1 MAQWCTSVEES
12 AMTAGAKPLTRHVTD
27 RASGAR
33 LTLPAHDLR
42 VFLDALVR
50 LGYDG
55 HALLL
60 ETGLQDVRFENP
72 DARVPCTAV
81 GQVLALAQ
89 QRRFTPNLA
98 LELARVIQVGAW
110 PLIDYLVMT
119 SDSVGAGVQQLARY
133 LRITGAPIEL
143 HVRDEAAP
151 VRIEMESAADPF
163 VIEFEAALIVLRLRN
178 EAEGPFAP
186 GISFAHGLDDPAA
199 FGRALGCPLATGAS
213 WSGLSVPAHMWRL
226 KLRRRDPVLRRMLEG
241 FADDVAAAL
250 PAHDGLAD
258 EVQRALVSRLSGG
271 DIRLA
276 SIGREFA
283 LSARS
288 LQRRLASEGVSYQQ
302 LLEAARKAAAER
314 YVTASELAIGE
325 IAFLLGYSEPAP
337 FHRAFKRWF
346 GKTPEAVR
354 KR

>member
-1 MAQWCTSVEES
+1 
-12 AMTAGAKPLTRHVTD
+12 MTAGAKPLTRRVTE
-27 RASGAR
+27 RAASGP

-42 VFLDALVR
+42 VIVDALAR
-50 LGYDG
+50 LGHDG
-55 HALLL
+55 NVLLL
-60 ETGLQDVRFENP
+60 AAGLEHVRFEDP
-72 DARVPCTAV
+72 DARVPCAAY
-81 GQVLALAQ
+81 GEVLARAQ

-98 LELARVIQVGAW
+98 LELARVIPVGAW
-110 PLIDYLVMT
+110 PLIDYLVVT

-133 LRITGAPIEL
+133 LRITGAPIDL
-143 HVRDEAAP
+143 RVRDETAP
-151 VRIEMESAADPF
+151 VRVEMENAADSF
-163 VIEFEAALIVLRLRN
+163 VIEFEAALMILRLRN
-178 EAEGPFAP
+178 EADGPFAP
-186 GISFAHGLDDPAA
+186 AISLAHVPDDPAA
-199 FGRALGCPLATGAS
+199 FGRGLGCPLSTGAS

-226 KLRRRDPVLRRMLEG
+226 RLRRRDPVLRRMLEG
-241 FADDVAAAL
+241 FADEVAAAL
-250 PAHDGLAD
+250 PAHSGLAD

-283 LSARS
+283 LSTRS

-314 YVTASELAIGE
+314 YVTASELGIGE

-346 GKTPEAVR
+346 GRTPESVR